1 MINPVFIPFPNLK
14 TERLIFR
21 QLNADDKD
29 EIFKL
34 RSDESVN
41 QFLDRPKANS
51 IDDALQFID
60 KIDGFIK
67 NGESIMWAI
76 VLKDDPK
83 LIGTIC
89 LWNFQNENTEAE
101 IGYELLPEFQ
111 GKKIMQEAISA
122 SVFSFWKFHKQIVPI

>member
-21 QLNADDKD
+21 QLNADDKN

-60 KIDGFIK
+60 KINGFIK
-67 NGESIMWAI
+67 NGESIMWR
-76 VLKDDPK
+76 
-83 LIGTIC
+83 
-89 LWNFQNENTEAE
+89 
-101 IGYELLPEFQ
+101 
-111 GKKIMQEAISA
+111 
-122 SVFSFWKFHKQIVPI
+122 SF